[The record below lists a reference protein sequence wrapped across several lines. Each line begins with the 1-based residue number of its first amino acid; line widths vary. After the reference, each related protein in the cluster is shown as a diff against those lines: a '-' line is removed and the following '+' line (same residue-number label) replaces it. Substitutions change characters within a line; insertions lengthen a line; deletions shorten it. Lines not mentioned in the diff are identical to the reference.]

1 MKLKTLKKTPFQ
13 IAQLIASNPTVVN
26 LIYNDS
32 PSVLTD
38 ENVVVEFNSLVTDG
52 YINFYPATDA
62 GIRDIQRNTFIVIN
76 LEDFNLNSTDSNTTA
91 TGAIYITTDKA
102 HSLLDNNKLRL
113 LELADEIETALAD
126 QKLASAGQIKMMS
139 MTYVVFSEFRSGYRI
154 SFRLADQQTRKAE
167 L

>member
-1 MKLKTLKKTPFQ
+1 MKLKTLKKTPLQ
-13 IAQLIASNPTVVN
+13 IAQLIASNPIIIN

-32 PSVLTD
+32 SSALTD
-38 ENVVVEFNSLVTDG
+38 ENIVVDFNSLVTDG

-76 LEDFNLNSTDSNTTA
+76 LEDFNLNATDSNTTA

-113 LELADEIETALAD
+113 LELADEIETTLAD

>member
-113 LELADEIETALAD
+113 LELADEIETTLAD
-126 QKLASAGQIKMMS
+126 QKLASAGQIKMMN

-154 SFRLADQQTRKAE
+154 SFRLADQQSRKAE

>member
-38 ENVVVEFNSLVTDG
+38 ENVVVDFNSLVTDG

-62 GIRDIQRNTFIVIN
+62 GIRDMQRNTFIIIN

-113 LELADEIETALAD
+113 LELADEIETTLAD

>member
-38 ENVVVEFNSLVTDG
+38 ENVIVEFNSLVTDG

-76 LEDFNLNSTDSNTTA
+76 LEDFNLNATDSNTTA

-113 LELADEIETALAD
+113 LELADEIETTLAD

-154 SFRLADQQTRKAE
+154 SFRLADHQTRKAE

>member
-113 LELADEIETALAD
+113 LELADEIETTLAD